1 MEGII
6 VVGENVKT
14 NGLMVVEGETVLNT
28 LAATVVDGITVVIA
42 EKRRSILFLF
52 SMIYS
57 IQKR

>member
-28 LAATVVDGITVVIA
+28 PAATVVDGITVVIA
-42 EKRRSILFLF
+42 EKRRSILFCF
-52 SMIYS
+52 
-57 IQKR
+57 Q